1 MSFEA
6 RRSSQP
12 AAFVLPLDALAWA
25 MAIPLATFLRYEL
38 SLPPFWLRGVVLMVL
53 AAAAAQAAL
62 GVRHGLYTGR
72 WRTGSFDEMSGLGLV
87 VGSTTVCIVAVDV
100 LGPRLVPLSAAL
112 GAGAFALLIQ
122 SSFRYAMRWV
132 HERRLRPSA
141 DHATRVVVFGAGSA
155 GNELVQAMLRTPT
168 SPYLPVALLDDDL
181 RKSRLRICGIP
192 VRGTRRHLADVV
204 AAEDARAV
212 VIAIPGA
219 PATLVRDVVIRAR
232 AAGVTVKLLPSLTE
246 MLTDTVSVTDVRP
259 VTRADLLGRR
269 ETEIDI
275 ETIAGYLTGHRV
287 LITGAGGSIG
297 SELCRQV
304 HRFAPAQLIMLD
316 RDESA
321 LHAVQLS
328 LEGHALL
335 DSRALVVADI
345 RDPDRLAAIFA
356 EHRPQVVFHTAA
368 LKHLPLLQMH
378 PSEAVKT
385 NVLGTLNVLQAAMNA
400 GVERFVNVST
410 DKAADPVSVL
420 GYSKRI
426 AERLTAWSAGRH
438 SGVPLSVR
446 FGNVLGSRGSVL
458 TTFQEQIRHGGPVTV
473 THPDVTRYFMTVEEA
488 VRLVIQSGAIG
499 RPGEVLVLDMG
510 RPVRIADLA
519 RQLIS
524 ASPAPVEL
532 RFTGLRPGEK
542 LHEALLGDG
551 EQDVRPI
558 HSLIS
563 QVPVPPL
570 DPADRRLVEL
580 VRSVLPEDELV
591 TRMRD
596 LAHAVDDEPSLLL
609 EPEMTTIRIERR
621 TMPGRRADDGTVRA

>member
-1 MSFEA
+1 
-6 RRSSQP
+6 
-12 AAFVLPLDALAWA
+12 
-25 MAIPLATFLRYEL
+25 
-38 SLPPFWLRGVVLMVL
+38 
-53 AAAAAQAAL
+53 
-62 GVRHGLYTGR
+62 
-72 WRTGSFDEMSGLGLV
+72 
-87 VGSTTVCIVAVDV
+87 
-100 LGPRLVPLSAAL
+100 
-112 GAGAFALLIQ
+112 
-122 SSFRYAMRWV
+122 
-132 HERRLRPSA
+132 
-141 DHATRVVVFGAGSA
+141 
-155 GNELVQAMLRTPT
+155 
-168 SPYLPVALLDDDL
+168 
-181 RKSRLRICGIP
+181 
-192 VRGTRRHLADVV
+192 
-204 AAEDARAV
+204 
-212 VIAIPGA
+212 
-219 PATLVRDVVIRAR
+219 
-232 AAGVTVKLLPSLTE
+232 
-246 MLTDTVSVTDVRP
+246 
-259 VTRADLLGRR
+259 
-269 ETEIDI
+269 
-275 ETIAGYLTGHRV
+275 
-287 LITGAGGSIG
+287 
-297 SELCRQV
+297 
-304 HRFAPAQLIMLD
+304 
-316 RDESA
+316 
-321 LHAVQLS
+321 
-328 LEGHALL
+328 
-335 DSRALVVADI
+335 VADI

-426 AERLTAWSAGRH
+426 AERLTSWSAGRH

-473 THPDVTRYFMTVEEA
+473 THPEVTRYFMTVEEA
-488 VRLVIQSGAIG
+488 VRLVIQGGAIG

-519 RQLIS
+519 QQLIS
-524 ASPAPVEL
+524 ASPTPVEL
-532 RFTGLRPGEK
+532 RFTGLRAGEK

-570 DPADRRLVEL
+570 DPGDRRLSEL
-580 VRSVLPEDELV
+580 VRSILPEDELV
-591 TRMRD
+591 ARMRD

-609 EPEMTTIRIERR
+609 DPEMTTIRLERR

>member
-1 MSFEA
+1 MSFEG
-6 RRSSQP
+6 RRHSQP
-12 AAFVLPLDALAWA
+12 AAYLLPLDALAWA
-25 MAIPLATFLRYEL
+25 LAIPLATFLRYEL
-38 SLPPFWLRGVVLMVL
+38 TLPPFWLRGVVLMVL
-53 AAAAAQAAL
+53 AAVAAQAVL

-72 WRTGSFDEMSGLGLV
+72 WRTGSFDEISGLGLV

-122 SSFRYAMRWV
+122 SAYRYVMRWFR
-132 HERRLRPSA
+132 ERTLRPSA

-155 GNELVQAMLRTPT
+155 GTELVQAMLRTPT
-168 SPYLPVALLDDDL
+168 SPYLPVAMLDDDL
-181 RKSRLRICGIP
+181 GKSRLRICGIP
-192 VRGTRRHLADVV
+192 VRGTRRHLADVI

-219 PATLVRDVVIRAR
+219 PAALVRDVVVRAR

-259 VTRADLLGRR
+259 VTRGDLLGRR

-287 LITGAGGSIG
+287 LVTGAGGSIG

-473 THPDVTRYFMTVEEA
+473 THPEVTRYFMTVEEA
-488 VRLVIQSGAIG
+488 VRLVIQGGAIG

-519 RQLIS
+519 QQLIS
-524 ASPAPVEL
+524 ASPTPVEL

-570 DPADRRLVEL
+570 DPGDRRLSEL
-580 VRSVLPEDELV
+580 VRSILPEDELV
-591 TRMRD
+591 ARMRD